1 MYCLCAMRC
10 ALVRA
15 RAIPPVPQEFDAPAV
30 TTVVGVARRPQV
42 GGAVLDAQVI
52 MLWGL
57 VVYAQHKARRVATA
71 TESLVRG
78 YVCGPPGAA
87 HVDVP
92 GAETGPG
99 GGGSGKLVG
108 GARGG

>member
-1 MYCLCAMRC
+1 M
-10 ALVRA
+10 RA
-15 RAIPPVPQEFDAPAV
+15 RAIPPVPQEFDAPTV

-78 YVCGPPGAA
+78 YVCGPSGAA

-92 GAETGPG
+92 GAENGPG
-99 GGGSGKLVG
+99 GGGSGK
-108 GARGG
+108 